1 MRIVVIGAGT
11 IGSHLAERLSDEGQD
26 VVVIELDATRAEE
39 VQAEVD
45 CLVINGNGASHDT
58 LAEAGVGRS
67 DLVIAVSSSDAVNVL
82 AAHAAGALGPAR
94 RIARVADPQLRDEAL
109 ALGVDLLIDPIEA
122 TADSLVL
129 LLSQRGVSELI
140 EFADGR
146 LDLIGGFISSDA
158 PVVGL
163 TLAELRDEVSGWTWI
178 VVAVIRD
185 GETIIAR
192 GSTQIRV
199 GDHVLFMVETGRG
212 EEAYKW
218 LGLHEDPAEK
228 VAILGATRLA
238 ERTAAGL
245 IENGIHTLIVDENI
259 DRVQRIA
266 AKLPEVIGVVGDP
279 TDPKLL
285 HAEGIDTSDAVLA
298 LTGWD
303 EVNIL
308 GCLVAKA
315 IGVPTAVARM
325 ARHDLVRLIAGI
337 GIDAGVS
344 ARLTAA
350 SEILRFVRKGKVH
363 SVVTFQ
369 DSDAEAIEV
378 EIGANSSVAGKLL
391 RDIRLPRDLI
401 VGGVI
406 RGEKVFVPRGE
417 TRIEVQDRLIVIA
430 LPQVVHEVEQLSG

>member
-1 MRIVVIGAGT
+1 
-11 IGSHLAERLSDEGQD
+11 
-26 VVVIELDATRAEE
+26 
-39 VQAEVD
+39 
-45 CLVINGNGASHDT
+45 
-58 LAEAGVGRS
+58 
-67 DLVIAVSSSDAVNVL
+67 
-82 AAHAAGALGPAR
+82 AGALGPAR

-266 AKLPEVIGVVGDP
+266 AKLPEVIGV
-279 TDPKLL
+279 
-285 HAEGIDTSDAVLA
+285 
-298 LTGWD
+298 
-303 EVNIL
+303 
-308 GCLVAKA
+308 
-315 IGVPTAVARM
+315 
-325 ARHDLVRLIAGI
+325 
-337 GIDAGVS
+337 
-344 ARLTAA
+344 
-350 SEILRFVRKGKVH
+350 
-363 SVVTFQ
+363 
-369 DSDAEAIEV
+369 
-378 EIGANSSVAGKLL
+378 
-391 RDIRLPRDLI
+391 
-401 VGGVI
+401 
-406 RGEKVFVPRGE
+406 
-417 TRIEVQDRLIVIA
+417 
-430 LPQVVHEVEQLSG
+430 